1 MTAAFDRLTAEQQ
14 VALRNLAAWSAMDGS
29 DLDAAEMEILAAYAP
44 DEITREQ
51 CIAQLDAHCD
61 APD

>member
-1 MTAAFDRLTAEQQ
+1 MTAACDRLTAEQQ
-14 VALRNLAAWSAMDGS
+14 FALRNLAASFAMDGI
-29 DLDAAEMEILAAYAP
+29 DLDAAEIEILAAYAL